1 MNYQFILE
9 RHVPYSISNQ
19 CRVLAVSRA
28 GYYQWRTRRIAHPEA
43 VPRREREN
51 AELLVRMRALYRQY
65 RGRYGSPRITRA
77 LRQEGFRC
85 SRHRVARLMRQ
96 DGLRARFKRRY
107 VRTTTSDHRKASPH
121 LLDRNFT
128 VAQPNRVWTSD
139 ITYIETRQE
148 SFLYVATVMD
158 LCTRKIVGLAMR
170 DDLSQQLVIDALRQA
185 LDRQRPEAGLLLHS
199 DRGVQYSSDAYRAIL
214 RERGFRQSMSRKGNC
229 WDNAPMES
237 FFKTLK
243 IELVYPQ
250 QYQTHEEAKRSI
262 FEYIEIFYNRQRM
275 HSALNFQTPAVF
287 EAIIN
292 QPIFPAMTES
302 PVY

>member
-1 MNYQFILE
+1 MKYQFIRE
-9 RHVPYSISNQ
+9 RHVPYSVSIQ

-28 GYYQWRTRRIAHPEA
+28 GYYHWCKQE
-43 VPRREREN
+43 VPRHQREN
-51 AELLVRMRALYRQY
+51 AELLKHTRALYQQY
-65 RGRYGSPRITRA
+65 RGRYGSPRIARV

-85 SRHRVARLMRQ
+85 SRNRVARLMRQ
-96 DGLRARFKRRY
+96 DGLRARSKRRY
-107 VRTTTSDHRKASPH
+107 VLTTTSDHRKASPN
-121 LLDRNFT
+121 LLDRNFA
-128 VAQPNRVWTSD
+128 VARPNQVWVSD
-139 ITYIETRQE
+139 ITYIEARQE

-170 DDLSQQLVIDALRQA
+170 DDLSQQLVIDALGQA

-214 RERGFRQSMSRKGNC
+214 REHGFRQSMSRKGNC

-243 IELVYPQ
+243 VELVYPQ
-250 QYQTHEEAKRSI
+250 QYETHEEAKRGI

-275 HSALNFQTPAVF
+275 HSALNFQTPSAF
-287 EAIIN
+287 EAIMHQSIT
-292 QPIFPAMTES
+292 PSITES
-302 PVY
+302 PV